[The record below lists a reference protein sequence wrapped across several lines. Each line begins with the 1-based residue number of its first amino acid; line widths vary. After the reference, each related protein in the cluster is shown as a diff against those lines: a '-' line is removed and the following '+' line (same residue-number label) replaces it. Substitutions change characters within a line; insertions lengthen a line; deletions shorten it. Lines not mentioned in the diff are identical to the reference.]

1 MMSKYTLLLAV
12 LTISL
17 LACKPKVTED
27 PLTETPVAN
36 TDSIDNQS
44 YRIVSDTLDA
54 AGNLVIDVKLTKQ
67 EDSLGL
73 RYLAAI
79 ISDQKE
85 DSLSAIRFFHP
96 GNALD
101 SPYATVHFIPDIKL
115 TINK

>member
-1 MMSKYTLLLAV
+1 MISRYTLILA
-12 LTISL
+12 IFIMSL
-17 LACKPKVTED
+17 LACKPKATEEQVD
-27 PLTETPVAN
+27 ETPAIN
-36 TDSIDNQS
+36 TDSIDSQS

-54 AGNLVIDVKLTKQ
+54 AGNLVIDVELKNQ

-73 RYLAAI
+73 RYMAAI

-85 DSLSAIRFFHP
+85 DSLAAIHFFLP

-115 TINK
+115 IINK

>member
-1 MMSKYTLLLAV
+1 MISRYTLLIAV
-12 LTISL
+12 FTVSL
-17 LACKPKVTED
+17 LACKPKATDES
-27 PLTETPVAN
+27 LTDTPVVN
-36 TDSIDNQS
+36 TDSIDSQS

-54 AGNLVIDVKLTKQ
+54 AGNLVIDVELKKQ

-85 DSLSAIRFFHP
+85 DSLSAIHFFLP
-96 GNALD
+96 GSALD